1 MSYNDCQLTV
11 RALRRAEPKIQGLT
25 MKISCLQ
32 ENLNRGLSVVGR
44 AVATRATL
52 PVTQNVLLCA
62 DQGMLRLSATN
73 LEIAMT
79 TWIGAM
85 VEEEGAVTVPARLL
99 TEFVGSLG
107 SDRIDLDMEEGSRQ
121 LQIKAGRSQ
130 ANINGTDPSEFPPI
144 PTVEDAVVARAQPS
158 ALRAAIARVA
168 FAAAT
173 EESRPVLTGVEVK
186 LREGK
191 FTMAAADGFRLAV
204 QQGEL
209 TQSTP
214 EEMSVIIP
222 ARTMNELN
230 RLLGDHD
237 EPVQIMLTP
246 QKGQVMFRL
255 HGGDTVELVSQLLQ
269 GTFPNYDQ
277 LIPQSYT
284 TRAILDSQ
292 ATLRATRTAS
302 IFARDGSNIIRMH
315 VMPSNGDAPTT
326 GGRLLIS
333 ARSEEVGD
341 NQDEVD
347 VAALE
352 GEEGKI
358 AFNSRYLLDVLSV
371 LDRGQVAIETTTSS
385 SPGVF
390 KPVSESGNDD
400 YVHVV
405 MPMFV
410 QW

>member
-1 MSYNDCQLTV
+1 M
-11 RALRRAEPKIQGLT
+11 
-25 MKISCLQ
+25 Q
-32 ENLNRGLSVVGR
+32 ENLSRGLAVVGR
-44 AVATRATL
+44 AVASRPTL
-52 PVTQNVLLCA
+52 PVTQNVLIST
-62 DQGMLRLSATN
+62 DQNMIRLSATN

-99 TEFVGSLG
+99 TEFVNSLG
-107 SDRIDLDMEEGSRQ
+107 SDRIDLEMEQGSRV
-121 LQIKAGRSQ
+121 LQIKSGRSQ
-130 ANINGTDPSEFPPI
+130 ANINGTDASEFPPI
-144 PTVEDAVVARAQPS
+144 PTVEDAMVAQAQPG
-158 ALRAAIARVA
+158 ALRTAIARVA

-186 LREGK
+186 LREGS

-204 QQGEL
+204 HRGEL
-209 TQSTP
+209 FQPVP

-222 ARTMNELN
+222 ARTMTELQ
-230 RLLGDHD
+230 RLLGDNS
-237 EPVQIMLTP
+237 EPVDIMLTP

-255 HGGDTVELVSQLLQ
+255 QGSDRVEMVSQLLQ

-277 LIPQSYT
+277 LIPQDYT
-284 TRAILDSQ
+284 TRAILDLQ
-292 ATLRATRTAS
+292 QTLRATRTAS
-302 IFARDGSNIIRMH
+302 IFARDGSNIVRMQ
-315 VMPSNGDAPTT
+315 VMPSEEGGDS
-326 GGRLLIS
+326 GGRLVIS

-341 NQDEVD
+341 NEDVVD
-347 VAALE
+347 VAELE

-371 LDRGQVAIETTTSS
+371 LDRGRVAIETTTSS

-390 KPVSESGNDD
+390 RPTDSDD

>member
-1 MSYNDCQLTV
+1 
-11 RALRRAEPKIQGLT
+11 

-32 ENLNRGLSVVGR
+32 ENLSRGLAVVGR
-44 AVATRATL
+44 AVASRPTL
-52 PVTQNVLLCA
+52 PVTQNVLLST
-62 DQGMLRLSATN
+62 DQNMLRLSATN

-79 TWIGAM
+79 TWVGAM
-85 VEEEGAVTVPARLL
+85 VEEEGSVTVPARLL
-99 TEFVGSLG
+99 TEFVSSLG
-107 SDRIDLDMEEGSRQ
+107 SDRIDLEMDPGSRV
-121 LQIKAGRSQ
+121 LQIKSGRSQ
-130 ANINGTDPSEFPPI
+130 ANINGTDASEFPPI
-144 PTVEDAVVARAQPS
+144 PSVEDAVMARAQPS
-158 ALRAAIARVA
+158 ALRTSITRVA

-186 LREGK
+186 LKEGA

-204 QQGEL
+204 HRGEL
-209 TQSTP
+209 FQPVS

-222 ARTMNELN
+222 ARTMTELQ
-230 RLLGDHD
+230 RLLGDRD
-237 EPVQIMLTP
+237 EPVDIMLTP
-246 QKGQVMFRL
+246 QRGQVMFRL
-255 HGGDTVELVSQLLQ
+255 RGGDTVELVSQLLQ

-277 LIPQSYT
+277 LIPQGYT
-284 TRAILDSQ
+284 TRAILDLQ
-292 ATLRATRTAS
+292 QTLRAARTAA
-302 IFARDGSNIIRMH
+302 IFARDGSNIVRMH
-315 VMPSNGDAPTT
+315 VMPNGEAEEGT
-326 GGRLLIS
+326 GGRLVIS

-341 NQDEVD
+341 NEDVVD
-347 VAALE
+347 VAELE

-371 LDRGQVAIETTTSS
+371 LERGRVAIETTTSS

-390 KPVSESGNDD
+390 KPTDSDD

>member
-1 MSYNDCQLTV
+1 
-11 RALRRAEPKIQGLT
+11 
-25 MKISCLQ
+25 MKISCMQ
-32 ENLNRGLSVVGR
+32 ENLSRGLAVVGR
-44 AVATRATL
+44 AVASRATL
-52 PVTQNVLLCA
+52 PVTQNVLLSA
-62 DQGMLRLSATN
+62 ENGMLRMSATN

-85 VEEEGAVTVPARLL
+85 VEEEGSVTVPARLL
-99 TEFVGSLG
+99 TDYVNSLG
-107 SDRIDLDMEEGSRQ
+107 TDRIDIEMEPGSRQ
-121 LQIKAGRSQ
+121 LHLKSGRSQ
-130 ANINGTDPSEFPPI
+130 TNINGTDASEFPPI
-144 PTVEDAVVARAQPS
+144 PTVEDAVVAQVQPS
-158 ALRAAIARVA
+158 ALRTAITRVA

-186 LREGK
+186 LNEGG

-204 QQGEL
+204 QHGEL
-209 TQSTP
+209 VQSIP

-222 ARTMNELN
+222 ARTMTELQ
-230 RLLGDHD
+230 RLLSDNS
-237 EPVQIMLTP
+237 EPVDIMLTP

-255 HGGDTVELVSQLLQ
+255 QGGDTVELVSQLLQ

-277 LIPQSYT
+277 LIPQGYT
-284 TRAILDSQ
+284 TRAILDLQ
-292 ATLRATRTAS
+292 ETLRATRTAA
-302 IFARDGSNIIRMH
+302 IFARDGSNIVRMH
-315 VMPSNGDAPTT
+315 VMPSEEGEE
-326 GGRLLIS
+326 GGGKLLIS

-341 NQDEVD
+341 NEDVVD
-347 VAALE
+347 VAELE

-358 AFNSRYLLDVLSV
+358 AFNSRYLLDVLQV
-371 LDRGQVAIETTTSS
+371 LERGRVAIETTTSS

-390 KPVSESGNDD
+390 KPTDSDD

>member
-1 MSYNDCQLTV
+1 
-11 RALRRAEPKIQGLT
+11 

-32 ENLNRGLSVVGR
+32 ENLSRGLAVVGR
-44 AVATRATL
+44 AVASRPTL
-52 PVTQNVLLCA
+52 PVTQNVLLST
-62 DQGMLRLSATN
+62 DNNMLRLSATN

-99 TEFVGSLG
+99 TEFVNSLG
-107 SDRIDLDMEEGSRQ
+107 SDRIDIEMQPDSRV
-121 LQIKAGRSQ
+121 LQVKSGRSQ
-130 ANINGTDPSEFPPI
+130 ANINGTDAAEFPPI
-144 PTVEDAVVARAQPS
+144 PTVEDAMVAKAQPS
-158 ALRAAIARVA
+158 TLRNAISKVA

-186 LREGK
+186 LREGA

-204 QQGEL
+204 HHGEL
-209 TQSTP
+209 TQSVS

-222 ARTMNELN
+222 ARTMSELQ
-230 RLLGDHD
+230 RLLGDQD
-237 EPVQIMLTP
+237 EPVDIMLTP

-255 HGGDTVELVSQLLQ
+255 QVSDRVELVSQLLQ

-284 TRAILDSQ
+284 TRAILDLQ
-292 ATLRATRTAS
+292 QTLRATRTAA
-302 IFARDGSNIIRMH
+302 IFARDGSNIVRMH
-315 VMPSNGDAPTT
+315 VIPNEGEESD

-341 NQDEVD
+341 NEDVVD
-347 VAALE
+347 VAELE

-358 AFNSRYLLDVLSV
+358 AFNSRYLIDVLSV
-371 LDRGQVAIETTTSS
+371 LDRGRVAIETTTSS

-390 KPVSESGNDD
+390 KPTDSED

>member
-1 MSYNDCQLTV
+1 
-11 RALRRAEPKIQGLT
+11 

-32 ENLNRGLSVVGR
+32 ENLSRGLAVAGR
-44 AVATRATL
+44 AVASRATL
-52 PVTQNVLLCA
+52 PVTQNVLLAA

-85 VEEEGAVTVPARLL
+85 VEEEGSVTVPARVL
-99 TEFVGSLG
+99 TDFVNSLG
-107 SDRIDLDMEEGSRQ
+107 NDRIDIEMEPDSRV
-121 LQIKAGRSQ
+121 LQIKSGRSQ
-130 ANINGTDPSEFPPI
+130 ASINGTDAAEFPPI
-144 PTVEDAVVARAQPS
+144 PTVEDAFVARAEPA
-158 ALRAAIARVA
+158 ALRGAISRVA

-186 LREGK
+186 LQEGR

-204 QQGEL
+204 HHGEL
-209 TQSTP
+209 AQSTP

-230 RLLGDHD
+230 RLLGDQND
-237 EPVQIMLTP
+237 PVDIMLTP

-255 HGGDTVELVSQLLQ
+255 QGGDTVELVSQLLQ

-292 ATLRATRTAS
+292 ATLRATRTAA

-315 VMPSNGDAPTT
+315 VMPNEDDQA

-341 NQDEVD
+341 DQDEVD
-347 VAALE
+347 VAELE

-371 LDRGQVAIETTTSS
+371 MDRGQVAIETTTSS

-390 KPVSESGNDD
+390 KPTDSDD

>member
-1 MSYNDCQLTV
+1 
-11 RALRRAEPKIQGLT
+11 

-32 ENLNRGLSVVGR
+32 ENLSRGLSVVGR
-44 AVATRATL
+44 AVASRATL
-52 PVTQNVLLCA
+52 PVTQNVLLAA

-99 TEFVGSLG
+99 TDFVNSLG
-107 SDRIDLDMEEGSRQ
+107 NDRIDIEMEPGSRV
-121 LQIKAGRSQ
+121 LQIKSGRSQ
-130 ANINGTDPSEFPPI
+130 ASVNGTDAAEFPPI
-144 PTVEDAVVARAQPS
+144 PTVEEAMVARAEPS
-158 ALRAAIARVA
+158 ALRLAIARVA

-186 LREGK
+186 LQEGR

-204 QQGEL
+204 HHGAL

-214 EEMSVIIP
+214 EEMGIIIP

-230 RLLGDHD
+230 RLLGDHN
-237 EPVQIMLTP
+237 EPVEIMLTP
-246 QKGQVMFRL
+246 QKGQVMFRVQ
-255 HGGDTVELVSQLLQ
+255 GGDTVELVSQLLQ

-292 ATLRATRTAS
+292 AALRATRTAS

-315 VMPSNGDAPTT
+315 VIPSEDDQTARGK
-326 GGRLLIS
+326 LLVS

-347 VAALE
+347 VAELE

-390 KPVSESGNDD
+390 KPTDSDD